1 MLSAIISLVMLGNS
15 LRREAKRE
23 DGEELVEAKIQ
34 SSIAGIAVG
43 GTRRKLL
50 NRELS
55 MGSIEIKESEKQR
68 EREEV

>member
-1 MLSAIISLVMLGNS
+1 MLGNS